1 MTPATTPNGP
11 PKPVG
16 HEPVSAETRAE
27 HDNAHW
33 ASVSE
38 KGAQDEEARR
48 RRFWMIASVVVAGAI
63 IWLAATT
70 YLGAA
75 V

>member
-11 PKPVG
+11 PRPV
-16 HEPVSAETRAE
+16 ERQPVSAETRAE

-33 ASVSE
+33 ASVAE
-38 KGAQDEEARR
+38 KGVEEEQSRR
-48 RRFWMIASVVVAGAI
+48 RRFWMIASVITAGAI

-70 YLGAA
+70 YFGAA
-75 V
+75 G

>member
-16 HEPVSAETRAE
+16 HQPVSAETRAE
-27 HDNAHW
+27 HENAHW
-33 ASVSE
+33 ASVAE
-38 KGAQDEEARR
+38 KGVQDEEARR
-48 RRFWMIASVVVAGAI
+48 RRFWMIASVIVAGAI

-70 YLGAA
+70 FWGAA
-75 V
+75 G